1 MHVGTLTLEI
11 HIPQCHS
18 LKQKRSHLKPIL
30 AALHKQ
36 FNISASEIGQNDHH
50 QFAVLACAA
59 VSNDAVHVQQV
70 LTKIP
75 DWIESR
81 FPNIQI
87 VDEQLTML

>member
-1 MHVGTLTLEI
+1 MHVGTITLEI

-18 LKQKRSHLKPIL
+18 LKQKRSRLKSIL

-36 FNISASEIGQNDHH
+36 FNISASEIGHNDHH
-50 QFAVLACAA
+50 QFAVLACAV

-70 LTKIP
+70 LDKIP

-81 FPNIQI
+81 FPDIQV